1 MASIIGKQSNTKKIA
16 RLQRFLNVILLLASM
31 LLCVELKAVAQ
42 LRPAPN
48 LPIDRTIDRLKI
60 MANLQVTAQRQG
72 NCAPLTFLVSNTGG
86 SSSGFFNIKVFSE
99 REEVQIFP
107 VAEIKA
113 KENRTFEYRERI
125 GGLYTIVVDPD
136 NRVDELS
143 EKDNKIQVETH
154 CIK

>member
-1 MASIIGKQSNTKKIA
+1 MFRVIGKQSDTKKIA
-16 RLQRFLNVILLLASM
+16 LSHKFINVVLLLASM
-31 LLCVELKAVAQ
+31 LLGVELKAVAQ

-48 LPIDRTIDRLKI
+48 LPIDRNIERLQIK
-60 MANLQVTAQRQG
+60 ANLQVTAQRQG

-99 REEVQIFP
+99 RGEVQIFQ
-107 VAEIKA
+107 VADIKA

-125 GGLYTIVVDPD
+125 GGLYTIVVDQD

-143 EKDNKIQVETH
+143 EKDNQIQVETR